1 MWPALELSH
10 RWWTA
15 KRRFSQARGL
25 PSDVG
30 FDGGSIGPKSLGGE
44 KISHSK
50 AIGLGTNNQ
59 ILDRKQEKEK
69 ERGKKKARGGMT
81 IRYDWSIE
89 RRDVLVWSCRK
100 CWKCSEKMSTKIL
113 HRAFSQIVI
122 VHDRTT

>member
-30 FDGGSIGPKSLGGE
+30 FDGGSIGPRNFDGE

-50 AIGLGTNNQ
+50 AIGLGTENR
-59 ILDRKQEKEK
+59 ILGIKNKKEKKRGGRRKQEGE
-69 ERGKKKARGGMT
+69 
-81 IRYDWSIE
+81 
-89 RRDVLVWSCRK
+89 
-100 CWKCSEKMSTKIL
+100 
-113 HRAFSQIVI
+113 
-122 VHDRTT
+122 